1 MAFTVAIT
9 GRPNVGKSTLFN
21 RLAGRR
27 LAIVDRT
34 PGVTRDRR
42 EGEARLGDLR
52 FTIID
57 TAGLEEGTG
66 LEGRLLAQ
74 TGHAL
79 EQADLALLLIDAR
92 VGLTPIDRHFATWL
106 RESGLPVILVANK
119 CEGGAGEAGIL
130 EAHGLGMGEPV
141 AISAEHG
148 LGLSELYDALAPL
161 AGDAGGGDAVP
172 EEKPLQLAIVGRPN
186 VGKSTM
192 INRLLGAERMVT
204 GPEPGV
210 TRDAVPVSWT
220 YEGRHIRLVDTA
232 GLRRAS
238 RVAEK
243 LEEMSV
249 KDAINAIRF
258 AHVVVVVTDAS
269 APLEKQDLTIA
280 RHVIEEGR
288 ALVIAVNK
296 WDLARKGT
304 LARVHDR
311 LERSLAQ
318 AEGVPVVPCS
328 ALTGHA
334 MEDLLPAVLGAYA
347 VWNKRI
353 STGLLNRWLARMAES
368 HPPPVSKGRRIRL
381 RYMTQARTRPPT
393 FALSASRAGDL
404 PESYLRYL
412 VKGLRR
418 DFKLPGVP
426 IRIHARKGRNP
437 YAPK

>member
-21 RLAGRR
+21 RLAGKR
-27 LAIVDRT
+27 LAITDGA

-42 EGEARLGDLR
+42 EAEARLGDLC

-57 TAGLEEGTG
+57 TAGLEEGAG
-66 LEGRLLAQ
+66 MESRQLEQ

-79 EQADLALLLIDAR
+79 HQADLALLLIDSRA
-92 VGLTPIDRHFATWL
+92 GLTPIDRHFAAWL
-106 RESGLPVILVANK
+106 RESGLPIILIANK
-119 CEGGAGEAGIL
+119 CESAAGDAGIL
-130 EAHGLGMGEPV
+130 EAHGLGLGEPV

-148 LGLSELYDALAPL
+148 LGLSELYDAVAPF
-161 AGDAGGGDAVP
+161 ASDAGGGDTVP
-172 EEKPLQLAIVGRPN
+172 GDKPLQLAIVGRPN

-192 INRLLGAERMVT
+192 INRLLGSDRMLT

-210 TRDAVPVSWT
+210 TRDAVPIAWT
-220 YEGRHIRLVDTA
+220 YEGRQIRLVDTA

-249 KDAINAIRF
+249 KDALGAIRF
-258 AHVVVVVTDAS
+258 AHVVVLVTDAG
-269 APLEKQDLTIA
+269 APLEKQDLAIA

-288 ALVIAVNK
+288 ALIIAVNK
-296 WDLARKGT
+296 WDLARKGA
-304 LARVHDR
+304 LARVSGR
-311 LERSLAQ
+311 LEKSLAQ
-318 AEGVPVVPCS
+318 AEGVPVIPCS
-328 ALTGHA
+328 ALTGHG
-334 MEDLLPAVLGAYA
+334 MEGLLPAVLGVYE

-353 STGLLNRWLARMAES
+353 STGLLNRWLARMEER
-368 HPPPVSKGRRIRL
+368 HPPPVSKGKRIRL

-393 FALSASRAGDL
+393 FALSAGRADDL

-426 IRIHARKGRNP
+426 IRIHARKGKNP
-437 YAPK
+437 YEPK